1 MSSMQ
6 EEEASVLATEGNSE
20 RPLGLPDDA
29 FAQRRPN
36 KGLITKSEVRAV
48 SLYSLRLKR
57 DSVVWDIGAGT
68 GSVALEAAWIASQ
81 GRVFAIE
88 RDNESLSLLRQNVD
102 SLGAGNVQ
110 VVEGEAPQALETL
123 EDPDAVFI
131 GGSGGQL
138 QEIVSLVGER
148 LAPGGM
154 VVANI
159 IALDRASEA
168 HKLMNNMG
176 LLTNMTMVSASRGK
190 ALPDGSTRLEALNPV
205 FIITGQKDSGL

>member
-148 LAPGGM
+148 LAPGGV

-168 HKLMNNMG
+168 HKLMNDMG

>member
-148 LAPGGM
+148 LAPGGV

-176 LLTNMTMVSASRGK
+176 LLTNMTMVSATRGK

>member
-1 MSSMQ
+1 MQ

-138 QEIVSLVGER
+138 DEIVSLVGER

-168 HKLMNNMG
+168 HKLMNDMG

>member
-168 HKLMNNMG
+168 HKLMNDMG
-176 LLTNMTMVSASRGK
+176 LLTNMTMVSATRGK

>member
-1 MSSMQ
+1 MQ

-168 HKLMNNMG
+168 HKLMNDMG

>member
-148 LAPGGM
+148 LAPGGV

-168 HKLMNNMG
+168 HKLMNDMG
-176 LLTNMTMVSASRGK
+176 LLTNMTMVSATRGK

>member
-1 MSSMQ
+1 MQ

-138 QEIVSLVGER
+138 EEIVSLVGER

>member
-168 HKLMNNMG
+168 HKLMNDMG

>member
-1 MSSMQ
+1 
-6 EEEASVLATEGNSE
+6 
-20 RPLGLPDDA
+20 
-29 FAQRRPN
+29 
-36 KGLITKSEVRAV
+36 
-48 SLYSLRLKR
+48 
-57 DSVVWDIGAGT
+57 
-68 GSVALEAAWIASQ
+68 
-81 GRVFAIE
+81 
-88 RDNESLSLLRQNVD
+88 
-102 SLGAGNVQ
+102 

-138 QEIVSLVGER
+138 EEIVSLVGER
-148 LAPGGM
+148 LAPGGV

>member
-1 MSSMQ
+1 M
-6 EEEASVLATEGNSE
+6 ATERNPG

-29 FAQRRPN
+29 FAQRHPN

-57 DSVVWDIGAGT
+57 DSVIWDIGAGT

-88 RDNESLSLLRQNVD
+88 RDSESLSLLRQNVN

-110 VVEGEAPQALETL
+110 VVEGEAPQVLESL

-131 GGSGGQL
+131 GGTGGQL

-148 LAPGGM
+148 LAPGGV

-159 IALDRASEA
+159 IALDRANEA
-168 HKLMNNMG
+168 HKLMNDMG
-176 LLTNMTMVSASRGK
+176 LLINMTMVSASRGK
-190 ALPDGSTRLEALNPV
+190 ALPDGSTRFEALNPV
-205 FIITGQKDSGL
+205 FIISGQKDLGI

>member
-1 MSSMQ
+1 M
-6 EEEASVLATEGNSE
+6 ATERNPG

-29 FAQRRPN
+29 FAQMHPN

-57 DSVVWDIGAGT
+57 DSVIWDIGACT

-88 RDNESLSLLRQNVD
+88 RDSESLSLLRQNVN

-110 VVEGEAPQALETL
+110 VVEGEAPQVLESL

-131 GGSGGQL
+131 GGTGGQL

-148 LAPGGM
+148 LAPGGV

-159 IALDRASEA
+159 IALDRANEA
-168 HKLMNNMG
+168 HKLMNDMG

-205 FIITGQKDSGL
+205 FIISGQKDLGI

>member
-138 QEIVSLVGER
+138 EEIVSLVGER

-168 HKLMNNMG
+168 HKLMNDMG
-176 LLTNMTMVSASRGK
+176 LLTNMTMVSATRGK

>member
-138 QEIVSLVGER
+138 EEIVSLVGER
-148 LAPGGM
+148 LAPGGV

>member
-1 MSSMQ
+1 MQ

-36 KGLITKSEVRAV
+36 KGLITKSELRAV

-168 HKLMNNMG
+168 HKLMNDMG
-176 LLTNMTMVSASRGK
+176 LLTNMTMVSATRGK

>member
-1 MSSMQ
+1 VSSMQ

-168 HKLMNNMG
+168 HKLMNDMG
-176 LLTNMTMVSASRGK
+176 LLTNMTMVSATRGK

>member
-1 MSSMQ
+1 VSSMQ
-6 EEEASVLATEGNSE
+6 EEEASVLATEGNSK

-48 SLYSLRLKR
+48 SLYSLRLNR
-57 DSVVWDIGAGT
+57 DSVVWDVGAGT

-88 RDNESLSLLRQNVD
+88 RDSESLSMLRQNVD

-110 VVEGEAPQALETL
+110 VVEGEAPQALESL

-131 GGSGGQL
+131 GGTGGQL
-138 QEIVSLVGER
+138 QEIVSVVGER
-148 LAPGGM
+148 LVPGGV

-168 HKLMNNMG
+168 HKLMNDMG

>member
-1 MSSMQ
+1 MQ

-110 VVEGEAPQALETL
+110 VVEGEAPQALEIL

-138 QEIVSLVGER
+138 EEIVSLVGER
-148 LAPGGM
+148 LAPGGV

>member
-205 FIITGQKDSGL
+205 FVITGQKDSGL

>member
-1 MSSMQ
+1 MQ

-168 HKLMNNMG
+168 HKLMNDMG
-176 LLTNMTMVSASRGK
+176 LLTNMTMVSATRGK